1 MGGRISRLGTGRV
14 WSEMMMVQRFFPA
27 ASAARPGVPIG
38 DAMASSTSSLPVR
51 SLFSSST
58 REVSRPL

>member
-14 WSEMMMVQRFFPA
+14 WSEMMMVQRFF
-27 ASAARPGVPIG
+27 SAARAARVGVPMG
-38 DAMASSTSSLPVR
+38 DAMASSTSSRPVR